1 MMGSRMSSSST
12 MLYNTYLT
20 GPALVEE
27 GTVGLPK
34 EVGSVTTGD
43 NVESRLGRLEG
54 AYEHLATKADIQ
66 RLEGKI
72 DGLQNRLLLQFI
84 GVAIAIVLA
93 TVGLT
98 KLLALVG

>member
-1 MMGSRMSSSST
+1 M
-12 MLYNTYLT
+12 
-20 GPALVEE
+20 
-27 GTVGLPK
+27 
-34 EVGSVTTGD
+34 TTGD

>member
-1 MMGSRMSSSST
+1 M
-12 MLYNTYLT
+12 
-20 GPALVEE
+20 
-27 GTVGLPK
+27 
-34 EVGSVTTGD
+34 TTGD

-54 AYEHLATKADIQ
+54 AYEYLATKADIQ